1 MSLLFLNMYRWSH
14 IACIVLLIAIQS
26 CTSPCQKRLA
36 DIESYIQ
43 DRPDSA
49 LLVLESI
56 SPDDMKTV
64 GDAAR
69 FSLLHTMA
77 IDKNYIDTADISLIM
92 PAVTYY
98 SKDRDSDEYMKA
110 MFYLGRL
117 NRHANNCQDAIV
129 ASMIAKDIAGK
140 AGDLYWEA
148 MAASEIA
155 YTYSW
160 NYISEE
166 ELAYILE
173 AHNLWTEYGDPARIA
188 KSMSNLATAY
198 ANVGEYYKADSLLAD
213 LCVSYPEDCSY
224 VVKRAHNAL
233 KIRDYDSGVIVKWF
247 EEAMDGGADMTLDN
261 YYEYAYALTLCGETA
276 AAQKI
281 LSQLEPY
288 PKTTKAHH
296 LLFQIA
302 EVKEDYKEAFHEL
315 KKYIDRSDSV
325 VLRQLDQSVY
335 KAVANQSRL
344 EAEQM
349 ETKKDK
355 AVAVGLLSTVVFL
368 CLVLAVLALFRYR
381 KHAMEMEIGRLLRT
395 CDESSRRLESMRIES
410 ELKLEDKNRQ
420 LESTE
425 ERLLKL
431 RSSFARIYQN
441 QLKAIGH
448 LFDYNSPQT
457 GQHLDALRQSYSSRM
472 ENILNAVRKET
483 RNQKEFEA
491 IVNKELDNIMQKLR
505 EDFPKFSEEDYTLLS
520 YWIVGF
526 DATTCSILLDC
537 TENNLRVRKTRLTK
551 KIQASGSGNLDL
563 YMAFLAPKKKSGR
576 KPNS

>member
-1 MSLLFLNMYRWSH
+1 MTDVDSF
-14 IACIVLLIAIQS
+14 IQ
-26 CTSPCQKRLA
+26 
-36 DIESYIQ
+36 E
-43 DRPDSA
+43 RPDSA

-56 SPDDMKTV
+56 SPDDIKNSK
-64 GDAAR
+64 DAAR

-129 ASMIAKDIAGK
+129 ASMAAKEVAGK
-140 AGDLYWEA
+140 NNDLYWEA

-173 AHNLWTEYGDPARIA
+173 AHDLWTEYGDPARIA

-198 ANVGEYYKADSLLAD
+198 ANVGEYYKADSLFAD
-213 LCVSYPEDCSY
+213 LCMSYPEDSKY
-224 VVKRAHNAL
+224 LIKRAHNAL
-233 KIRDYDSGVIVKWF
+233 KIHDYDSGIIVNWYEK
-247 EEAMDGGADMTLDN
+247 AMDGGADMTIDN
-261 YYEYAYALTLCGETA
+261 YYEYAYALTLCGESA

-281 LSQLEPY
+281 LSQLEHY

-296 LLFQIA
+296 LLSQIA

-315 KKYIDRSDSV
+315 KEYMDRSDSV

-349 ETKKDK
+349 EIKKDK
-355 AVAVGLLSTVVFL
+355 AVAVSLLLTVVFL

-381 KHAMEMEIGRLLRT
+381 KHAMEMEIGRLLRS
-395 CDESSRRLESMRIES
+395 CDESNRLLESIRIES
-410 ELKLEDKNRQ
+410 EKKLEDKNKQ

-448 LFDYNSPQT
+448 LFDYNSPETDLQI
-457 GQHLDALRQSYSSRM
+457 DSIKQSFSSRM
-472 ENILNAVRKET
+472 NSILSAVRKET
-483 RNQKEFEA
+483 RNQKEFEM
-491 IVNKELDNIMQKLR
+491 IVNRELDNIMQKLR
-505 EDFPKFSEEDYTLLS
+505 EDFPQFSEEDYTLLS

-537 TENNLRVRKTRLTK
+537 PENNLRVRKTRLTK
-551 KIQASGSGNLDL
+551 KIQESDSVNLDL
-563 YMAFLAPKKKSGR
+563 YMAFLAPRKNSGR
-576 KPNS
+576 KSAS

>member
-1 MSLLFLNMYRWSH
+1 MNRLLLFVS
-14 IACIVLLIAIQS
+14 IVLLIAIQS
-26 CTSPCQKRLA
+26 CTSPCGKILL
-36 DIESYIQ
+36 DVESYIQ
-43 DRPDSA
+43 ERPDSA

-56 SPDDMKTV
+56 SPDDIKNAK
-64 GDAAR
+64 DAAR

-77 IDKNYIDTADISLIM
+77 LDKNYVDTADISLIM

-98 SKDRDSDEYMKA
+98 SKDRDSVEYMKA
-110 MFYLGRL
+110 MFYLGRF

-129 ASMIAKDIAGK
+129 ASMTAKDVARK
-140 AGDLYWEA
+140 NNDLYWEA
-148 MAASEIA
+148 MATSEIA

-160 NYISEE
+160 NYISKE

-173 AHNLWTEYGDPARIA
+173 AHNLWTEYGDTTRIA

-198 ANVGEYYKADSLLAD
+198 ANVGEYYKADSLFAD
-213 LCVSYPEDCSY
+213 LCMAYPEDY
-224 VVKRAHNAL
+224 NYLMKRAHNAL
-233 KIRDYDSGVIVKWF
+233 KIRDYDPVSIVNWY
-247 EEAMDGGADMTLDN
+247 EEAMDGDADMTLDN
-261 YYEYAYALTLCGETA
+261 YYEYAYALTLCGESA
-276 AAQKI
+276 GARKI
-281 LSQLEPY
+281 LSQLEHY
-288 PKTTKAHH
+288 PKTINANH

-302 EVKEDYKEAFHEL
+302 EVEEDYEEAFHEL
-315 KKYIDRSDSV
+315 KEYMDRSDSV

-344 EAEQM
+344 EAELM

-355 AVAVGLLSTVVFL
+355 AVAVSLLLTIVFL
-368 CLVLAVLALFRYR
+368 CLVLAIIALFRHR

-395 CDESSRRLESMRIES
+395 CDESNIRLESIRNES
-410 ELKLEDKNRQ
+410 ELKLEDKSKQ

-441 QLKAIGH
+441 QFKTIGH
-448 LFDYNSPQT
+448 LFGYYSQET
-457 GQHLDALRQSYSSRM
+457 EKQLDSIKQSYSSRM
-472 ENILNAVRKET
+472 NSILSAVRKST
-483 RNQKEFEA
+483 RNQREFEA
-491 IVNKELDNIMQKLR
+491 IVNEELDNIMQKLR
-505 EDFPKFSEEDYTLLS
+505 EDFPHFSEEDYTLLS

-537 TENNLRVRKTRLTK
+537 TENNVRVRKTRLTK
-551 KIQASGSGNLDL
+551 KIQASGSENLDL

-576 KPNS
+576 KPLSL